1 LVLNYG
7 HLKVKM
13 KFKVNM
19 IILKKAKER
28 GFCPCEVNKLPD
40 DSNVC
45 PCENFLNTHICKC
58 GVYKKS

>member
-1 LVLNYG
+1 
-7 HLKVKM
+7 M